1 MASQAPLVEMKNIS
15 ISFGG
20 IHAVDDASI
29 DLHAGEV
36 VALLGHNGAGKS
48 TLIKILSGA
57 YKRDEG
63 QIFVNGEEASIHN
76 PRDAKKYGIETIYQ
90 TLALADNVD
99 AAANLFLGREL
110 RTRWGTLDDVAMESE
125 TRKVMGRLNPRFQRF
140 KEPVIKLSGGQRQS
154 VAIARAI
161 HFNARILI
169 MDEPTAALGPQET
182 AQVGELVKQLK
193 ADGIGIFLIS
203 HDIHDVFDLADR
215 VCVMKNGRVVGTA
228 RVADVTEDE
237 VLGMIILGKCPPGA
251 IPGPGAMREAA

>member
-1 MASQAPLVEMKNIS
+1 MTAGTPLVEMKNIS

-20 IHAVDDASI
+20 IHAVDNASI

-57 YKRDEG
+57 YRRDAG
-63 QIFVNGEEASIHN
+63 DIFVNGEEAKIDN

-110 RTRWGTLDDVAMESE
+110 RTRWGTLDDVAMESQ

-140 KEPVIKLSGGQRQS
+140 KEPVVKLSGGQRQS

-161 HFNARILI
+161 HFDARILI

-182 AQVGELVKQLK
+182 AQVGELVRQLK

-215 VCVMKNGRVVGTA
+215 VCVMKNGQVVGTA
-228 RVADVTEDE
+228 RTGDVTKDE

-251 IPGPGAMREAA
+251 IPGPGAMQAVA